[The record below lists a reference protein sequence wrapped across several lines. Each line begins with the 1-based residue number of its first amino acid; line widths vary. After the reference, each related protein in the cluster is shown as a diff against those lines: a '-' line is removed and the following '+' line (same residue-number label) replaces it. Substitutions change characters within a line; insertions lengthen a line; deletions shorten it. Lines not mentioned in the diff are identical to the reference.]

1 MLSGSAAAKEK
12 VHELSEFQNEA
23 SCRKLPKTS
32 VSEIIQ
38 CDGQTDGRKDWMIAI
53 TALSRADMWYKFE
66 INRHI
71 LILLVFCIIV
81 FNWKWPK

>member
-1 MLSGSAAAKEK
+1 MRVPVENC
-12 VHELSEFQNEA
+12 Q
-23 SCRKLPKTS
+23 KL
-32 VSEIIQ
+32 VFGLLFSEIIQ

-53 TALSRADMWYKFE
+53 TALSRAYMWYKFE

-71 LILLVFCIIV
+71 LILLVFCIII

>member
-1 MLSGSAAAKEK
+1 MRVPVENC
-12 VHELSEFQNEA
+12 Q
-23 SCRKLPKTS
+23 KL
-32 VSEIIQ
+32 VFGLLFSEIIQ

-53 TALSRADMWYKFE
+53 TVLSRADMWYKFE

-71 LILLVFCIIV
+71 LILLVFCIII